1 MNEKHP
7 GISFAPFDAADYL
20 DDEETIAEYL
30 AAASE
35 NPNPEVLRA
44 AEHDVAR
51 ARARRREEI
60 AADARASI
68 AAFRAGE
75 LKAYSAEELMAE
87 LHQSLEYQVE
97 LSSDAGIPN
106 AVTQRTFAETDAGE
120 NIVRCDDAQDMF
132 TRLGA

>member
-1 MNEKHP
+1 MNEKHL
-7 GISFAPFDAADYL
+7 GISFSPFDAADYL

-30 AAASE
+30 AAALE
-35 NPNPEVLRA
+35 NPNPEVLQA
-44 AEHDVAR
+44 AEQDIAR

-75 LKAYSAEELMAE
+75 LKAYSAEELIAE

-120 NIVRCDDAQDMF
+120 NMVRCEDAQDMF
-132 TRLGA
+132 ARLGA